1 MDASPQ
7 TYLEQAIEP
16 GLPILDAHHHVW
28 DDLSNPLA
36 THYPLE
42 SLLGDLRA
50 GHNIVASVY
59 AECSDHY
66 RVDGPEELR
75 PVGETEAVAAADA
88 PPGVM
93 AAIIGYADMRL
104 GRSVEPVLEAH
115 REVGRGRFSGIR
127 HSTAWDPH
135 PDVPNSARKSPPGLL
150 LSPAFVEGVRTLGR
164 LDMTF
169 DAWMYFHQLPELV
182 TLAGLAPGTQIIVD
196 HLGGPAGVGHW
207 ATHRDEMLD
216 AWRENIAALS
226 LMPNVSI
233 KIGGLGFPWFLT
245 DEVSAGLVDSDS
257 IAAYWRPEIEHCIES
272 FGPDRCM
279 FESDFPV
286 DGRLCDYVT
295 LWNAFKKVSSG
306 LGVAERDAV
315 FRATAARIYR
325 IDTETGGAVR
335 RDDLSFG

>member
-1 MDASPQ
+1 MKPH
-7 TYLEQAIEP
+7 TEEAIEP
-16 GLPILDAHHHVW
+16 ELPILDAHHHVW

-36 THYPLE
+36 THYPLD

-93 AAIIGYADMRL
+93 AAIVGYADMRL
-104 GRSVEPVLEAH
+104 GRAVRPVLEAH

-135 PDVPNSARKSPPGLL
+135 PDVPNTSRLSPPGLL
-150 LSPAFVEGVRTLGR
+150 VTPSFVDGVRMLGE
-164 LDMTF
+164 LGMTF
-169 DAWMYFHQLPELV
+169 DAWMYFHQLPELM
-182 TLAGLAPGTQIIVD
+182 TLARRAPNTQIIVD
-196 HLGGPAGVGHW
+196 HLGGPAGIGYY
-207 ATHRDEMLD
+207 ATHRDEMLST
-216 AWRENIAALS
+216 WRRNISALA
-226 LMPNVSI
+226 LMPNVAI
-233 KIGGLGFPWFLT
+233 KIGGLGFPWFLP
-245 DEVSAGLVDSDS
+245 DEVSAGLVDSDA
-257 IAAYWRPEIEHCIES
+257 IAEYWRSEILHCIDS
-272 FGPDRCM
+272 FGPGRCM

-295 LWNAFKKVSSG
+295 LWNSFKKASSD
-306 LGVAERDAV
+306 LDPSERDAV
-315 FRATAARIYR
+315 FRGSAARIYR
-325 IDTETGGAVR
+325 IDTETGGALA

>member
-1 MDASPQ
+1 MDAS
-7 TYLEQAIEP
+7 TATRSEEAIEP
-16 GLPILDAHHHVW
+16 DLPILDAHHHVW

-36 THYPLE
+36 THYPLG
-42 SLLGDLRA
+42 SLMADLRA

-66 RVDGPEELR
+66 RTSGPEELR
-75 PVGETEAVAAADA
+75 PVGETEAVAASDA

-104 GRSVEPVLEAH
+104 GREVRPVLEAH
-115 REVGRGRFSGIR
+115 REAGRGRFSGIR

-150 LSPAFVEGVRTLGR
+150 VSPSFVDGVRTLGE

-182 TLAGLAPGTQIIVD
+182 TLARRAPDTRIILD
-196 HLGGPAGVGHW
+196 HLGGPAGVGYW
-207 ATHRDEMLD
+207 ATHRDEML
-216 AWRENIAALS
+216 ATWRDNITALS
-226 LMPNVSI
+226 RMPNVSI

-245 DEVSAGLVDSDS
+245 DEVSATLVDSDS
-257 IAAYWRPEIEHCIES
+257 IAAYWRPEILHCIES

-295 LWNAFKKVSSG
+295 LWNAFKKASTD
-306 LGVAERDAV
+306 LDPTERDAV
-315 FRATAARIYR
+315 FRGTAARIYR
-325 IDTETGGAVR
+325 IDTETGSALR
-335 RDDLSFG
+335 